1 MSNTR
6 GNIKGAIWASAIV
19 AAIIAVIPLAVVM
32 TYEDYPKYCKM
43 SILVPCIGV
52 SHD

>member
-6 GNIKGAIWASAIV
+6 GNIKGALWASAI
-19 AAIIAVIPLAVVM
+19 IAVLPLSIVM
-32 TYEDYPKYCKM
+32 TYEDYPKYCKL

-52 SHD
+52 SDDQ

>member
-19 AAIIAVIPLAVVM
+19 AAIIAVLPLAIVM
-32 TYEDYPKYCKM
+32 TYEGYPKYCKM
-43 SILVPCIGV
+43 SILVPCVGV
-52 SHD
+52 SND